1 MKYSGKWIDFVG
13 DIILYTYMS
22 AWIIKSLFWSTYMI
36 IVSTML
42 HILFCV
48 IFLLTKMK
56 FLPERARFESRW
68 RDEVENDASTD
79 SVDTNRSVGLAYE
92 YSYVGHWG
100 RNVIIR
106 YITILS
112 YTS

>member
-1 MKYSGKWIDFVG
+1 
-13 DIILYTYMS
+13 
-22 AWIIKSLFWSTYMI
+22 
-36 IVSTML
+36 ML

-48 IFLLTKMK
+48 IFLLTKIK
-56 FLPERARFESRW
+56 FLPERARFGSRW

-79 SVDTNRSVGLAYE
+79 SVDTNCSIGLAYE
-92 YSYVGHWG
+92 YSHVGYWG

-106 YITILS
+106 YIMILS